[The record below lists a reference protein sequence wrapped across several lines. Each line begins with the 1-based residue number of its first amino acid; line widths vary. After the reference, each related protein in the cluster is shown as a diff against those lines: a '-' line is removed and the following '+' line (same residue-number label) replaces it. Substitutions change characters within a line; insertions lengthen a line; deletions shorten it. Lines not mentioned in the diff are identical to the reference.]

1 MRFRLP
7 SFVERRSMIMD
18 LSLGDE
24 IRTRPVAI
32 DCDFKVKHKLITWLT
47 FSTIFLILLTTSNLT
62 LSSAFSSTNSTN
74 ITNLGNSSSI
84 VSNSEGIWSNRD
96 NSTIGNDSLSAV
108 TNNSPELGKEI
119 RNVILLIGDG
129 MGDSEITMA
138 RNYEVGADG
147 KLVMDTLPFTGA
159 ITTYSVEENDSSVP
173 YYVTDSAASG
183 TAWATGNK
191 TSNGRI
197 ATTPSTDLDLKTI
210 LELAQE
216 SGLGTGIVTTA
227 ELTDA
232 TPAVL
237 ASHISNRDCQGP
249 TNPEMNSFCTQDKKS
264 NGGPGSIAEQMIDH
278 DVDILFGGGKQRFD
292 QSIEAG
298 NQSNQTVIDSAISQ
312 GYSVITNATELESV
326 NFLQSSGT
334 NGTNATKILGLFAPG
349 NMNMSWRGES
359 ALPYPGSGPQVCQ
372 ENQMPQQEPSLTNM
386 TAKAIELLDEKSR
399 NNDKG
404 FFLQIEGA
412 SIDKRAHDAEP
423 CEQIGETIAFDNAVK
438 QALEFAALNPE
449 TLVIVTADHAH
460 TPQIIPMPEEPEHPG
475 AFSTLVTKEG
485 ANMTINYATSP
496 LGESLYDQ
504 DHTGAQVRIAAQGLN
519 AQNVLGVID
528 QTDLFNIMK
537 MTLFG
542 E

>member
-1 MRFRLP
+1 MTRHP
-7 SFVERRSMIMD
+7 SSNDERRIQ
-18 LSLGDE
+18 
-24 IRTRPVAI
+24 PVVI
-32 DCDFKVKHKLITWLT
+32 DCDFKIKHKLVTWLT
-47 FSTIFLILLTTSNLT
+47 ISAIFLIMLISANLS
-62 LSSAFSSTNSTN
+62 LNNVFSSTNSSNSTDS
-74 ITNLGNSSSI
+74 GNSSI
-84 VSNSEGIWSNRD
+84 VSNPETTGLNHE
-96 NSTIGNDSLSAV
+96 NSTTRNGSLNDV
-108 TNNSPELGKEI
+108 TNDGLSLENGI
-119 RNVILLIGDG
+119 RNIILLIGDG

-159 ITTYSVEENDSSVP
+159 VTTYSVEENDSSVP
-173 YYVTDSAASG
+173 YYVTDSAAAG

-197 ATTPSTDLDLKTI
+197 SSTPSTDLDLKTI

-249 TNPEMNSFCTQDKKS
+249 TDPEMNSFCTQDKKL

-292 QSIEAG
+292 QVIESG
-298 NQSNQTVIDSAISQ
+298 NQSNQTVVDSAISQ
-312 GYSVITNATELESV
+312 GYSVITTAAELENV
-326 NFLQSSGT
+326 TYLQSSGI
-334 NGTNATKILGLFAPG
+334 NGTNATKILGLFAQG
-349 NMNMSWRGES
+349 NMNMSWKGEP
-359 ALPYPGSGPQVCQ
+359 ALTYPGSGPQVCQ
-372 ENQMPQQEPSLTNM
+372 ENQKPQQEPSLTNM
-386 TAKAIELLDEKSR
+386 TAKAIGILDEKSR
-399 NNDKG
+399 SNDKG
-404 FFLQIEGA
+404 FFLQIEVA

-438 QALEFAALNPE
+438 EALEFAASNPE

-475 AFSTLVTKEG
+475 YFSTLVTKEG

-504 DHTGAQVRIAAQGLN
+504 DHTGSQVRIAAQGPN

-537 MTLFG
+537 TALFG
-542 E
+542 G